1 MKTLIVFAI
10 FAALMFLYIVY
21 MSGEFSKS
29 AKKLEAFE
37 EAASSLKSEQTQS
50 PTEEPP
56 ATTVKPTKT
65 VTSTTAAPST
75 PTTAT
80 IATTST
86 TAAPTTT
93 KKAKPTRDLEKT
105 LFIVN
110 AYEEIY
116 GTKIG
121 PDELEELNNMFS
133 DVEDRD
139 VIVYKLKELR
149 SQSNEVD
156 AIFELVD
163 ISNKLG
169 SIVNRLKAR
178 AGARAEAQVS
188 GELVS
193 NLKEGSKAASS
204 TTTTTSV
211 PSTQTSS
218 TTSTPATTATAT
230 ATNMTTT
237 FGPTTFAPT
246 GTPQATNSTVEGY
259 RPLPKYL
266 SF

>member
-10 FAALMFLYIVY
+10 FGALMFLYIVY

-37 EAASSLKSEQTQS
+37 EAASSLKSEQTKT
-50 PTEEPP
+50 PTGAPTGAP
-56 ATTVKPTKT
+56 TGSTSTTNAPSTT
-65 VTSTTAAPST
+65 TTTTTAAP
-75 PTTAT
+75 TAT
-80 IATTST
+80 TTPSATSSTTTS
-86 TAAPTTT
+86 APTTT
-93 KKAKPTRDLEKT
+93 KKTKPVKDLEKT
-105 LFIVN
+105 LIIVN

-121 PDELEELNNMFS
+121 PDELEELNSMFAE
-133 DVEDRD
+133 VEDRD
-139 VIVYKLKELR
+139 VIIYKLKELR
-149 SQSNEVD
+149 SQSTEVD

-178 AGARAEAQVS
+178 AGARAEVQVS
-188 GELVS
+188 SELVS
-193 NLKEGSKAASS
+193 KGANVNATTTTSFAPTSGSTSTPQS
-204 TTTTTSV
+204 LGTTTTTTTNT
-211 PSTQTSS
+211 P
-218 TTSTPATTATAT
+218 TSTS
-230 ATNMTTT
+230 
-237 FGPTTFAPT
+237 
-246 GTPQATNSTVEGY
+246 STVEGY